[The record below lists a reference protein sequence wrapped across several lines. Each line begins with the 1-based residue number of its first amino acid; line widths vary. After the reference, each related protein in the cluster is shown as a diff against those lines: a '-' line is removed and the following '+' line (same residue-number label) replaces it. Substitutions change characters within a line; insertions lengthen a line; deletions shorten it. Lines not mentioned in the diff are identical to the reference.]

1 MPDSGPI
8 TIPVTLYFQG
18 SSLAV
23 KAMIDSGATI
33 SFIHQNLAKQFDLP
47 LVQRLLPIA
56 LANGSIH
63 TSHHATRLVMQS
75 SPDHFDVQTFQLI
88 TLGNYSLILGMD
100 WLKSHNPSIDWEKRT
115 VTLSGNP
122 KHYFSAL
129 SPLARSTLPESLPE
143 FQSQPRSSAP
153 PSVSR
158 PTPIQIVYP
167 PVKTV
172 PQPRNPSMTD
182 IAVVSNAGFCQLL
195 KQKQGVGYMMDIS
208 QVEELSAATVSDAPV
223 EPAVQLPDKYA
234 EYSQVFSK
242 IHADKLPPHRPY
254 DHTIPI
260 VDGATVP
267 FGPVYNLSQTELK
280 ALHEYI
286 KENLNK
292 GFIRRSESPAGA
304 PILFVK
310 KKDGSLRLCVD
321 YRGLNKVTTPNRCPL
336 PLISETFD
344 QLGKAKYFT
353 KLDMRGA
360 YNLLRIAKGDEWK
373 TAFRCRY
380 GHFEYQVMPFGLMN
394 APGSFQAFVNDTL
407 RDYLDDFVVVYL
419 DDILIYSDTLEEHT
433 EHVKKVLQ
441 KLEAAGISLK
451 LEKCAFDKQKI
462 DFLGFVISTDGISMD
477 PAKVAAIQEW
487 ATPKSAFDIQVFL
500 GLANFY
506 RRFVQNYSK
515 IAVPL
520 TALLKKNA
528 KFIWSDAAQASF
540 DELKSRLMSGPILRH
555 FDPTKACVIEADASD
570 YALGAVCSQYDDA
583 GLLHPVA
590 FYSRKLLPAEMNYQI
605 YDKELLAIVC
615 AFKQWRHYLEF
626 STLTTEVLTDHLNLE
641 YFTTT
646 RHLSRRQVRWS
657 EVLSDYNF
665 VIKYR
670 PGSQNAAADSLSRR
684 DKPKEGGA
692 TPLDKTA
699 MTLLPPIQFL
709 NNLQALPLLP
719 EKQTIQDNIRSLLS
733 SDPTFGPI
741 LANTSDN
748 QDPKNPYSVQDGLL
762 LHDGLV
768 CVPDNPELKRM
779 ILEECHDSPM
789 AGHFGITKTFDL
801 VSRTFYWPGM
811 HKYIKDYVG
820 GCDICQRSKSSNH
833 KPYGLLQPLPIAD
846 RPWSSISVDFVT
858 QLPESNGYTAICV
871 FVDRFT
877 KMAHFAPTTDNV
889 DAEGTVQLFLERVF
903 SAHGL
908 PDDVTSDR
916 GVTFTSKFT
925 TSVFKALHIEQ
936 NLSTAFHP
944 RTDGQTERVNSI
956 LEQYLRCYIDYQ
968 QTDWSSLLPVA
979 EFAYNNTTH
988 SSTKVTP
995 FFANFGY
1002 HPKFTVT
1009 IPRVT
1014 KGNIPLQDRIK
1025 SFQNLYSEMKVNIQ
1039 SAIDRHARHFDTK
1052 AMPQP
1057 EFKIGDQVWL
1067 DARNLRTSR
1076 PVRKL
1081 DYKRVGPF
1089 HVLEK
1094 IGTRSYR
1101 LDLPKTMKIHPVF
1114 HVRLL
1119 EQYRPDPIP
1128 GRTPKPLPPL
1138 IVAGEEEYEVE
1149 AILDSKLDRGQLKYF
1164 IHWKNFPISERTW
1177 EPADFVQNS
1186 PGLIRKF
1193 HQDHPRKPGPL
1204 LRGAQP

>member
-1 MPDSGPI
+1 
-8 TIPVTLYFQG
+8 
-18 SSLAV
+18 
-23 KAMIDSGATI
+23 MIDSGATI
-33 SFIHQNLAKQFDLP
+33 SFIHQNLAKQYDLP
-47 LVQRLLPIA
+47 LAQHRLAISLADGSVQ
-56 LANGSIH
+56 
-63 TSHHATRLVMQS
+63 TSQHATRLVMQS
-75 SPDHFDVQTFQLI
+75 SPDHFELQSFQLI
-88 TLGNYSLILGMD
+88 ALGNYSMILGMD
-100 WLKSHNPSIDWEKRT
+100 WLKNHNPSIDWINRT
-115 VTLSGNP
+115 ATISCTSRHNL
-122 KHYFSAL
+122 SAL
-129 SPLARSTLPESLPE
+129 PPLARSTMPAVITN
-143 FQSQPRSSAP
+143 FDNQSRFSMPPPAP
-153 PSVSR
+153 TRKVT
-158 PTPIQIVYP
+158 PTKITSNPTKSP
-167 PVKTV
+167 AH
-172 PQPRNPSMTD
+172 PRNPSL
-182 IAVVSNAGFCQLL
+182 INISIISNASFHQIL
-195 KQKQGVGYMMDIS
+195 KQKQGVGYMMDVS
-208 QVEELSAATVSDAPV
+208 QIQELSTATIGGELEQPDI
-223 EPAVQLPDKYA
+223 QLPDKYA
-234 EYSQVFSK
+234 KYSQIFSK
-242 IHADKLPPHRPY
+242 MQADQLPPHRPY
-254 DHTIPI
+254 DHAIPI
-260 VDGATVP
+260 IEGATVP

-286 KENLNK
+286 KENLAK
-292 GFIRRSESPAGA
+292 AFIRRSESPAGA

-321 YRGLNKVTTPNRCPL
+321 YRGLNKITTPNRCPL

-394 APGSFQAFVNDTL
+394 APGTFQAFVNDVL

-433 EHVKKVLQ
+433 EHVKRALQ
-441 KLEAAGISLK
+441 KLEAAGICLK
-451 LEKCAFDKQKI
+451 LEKCAFDQQKVS
-462 DFLGFVISTDGISMD
+462 FLGFVISTEGISMD
-477 PAKVAAIQEW
+477 PSKVSAIQEW
-487 ATPKSAFDIQVFL
+487 STPKSAFDIQVFL

-515 IAVPL
+515 IATPL

-528 KFIWSDAAQASF
+528 KFIWSKSAQSAF
-540 DELKSRLMSGPILRH
+540 DELKLRLMSGPILRH

-605 YDKELLAIVC
+605 YDKELLAIIC
-615 AFKQWRHYLEF
+615 ALKHWRHYLEF
-626 STLTTEVLTDHLNLE
+626 STSTTEVLTDHRNLE

-657 EVLSDYNF
+657 EVLSDFNF

-684 DKPKEGGA
+684 DKPKEGGT

-719 EKQTIQDNIRSLLS
+719 EKQTIQDRIRALLPD
-733 SDPTFGPI
+733 DPTFGPI
-741 LANTSDN
+741 LTQPSTN
-748 QDPKNPYSVQDGLL
+748 QDPDNPYSMQDGLL
-762 LHDGLV
+762 LHEGLV
-768 CVPDNPELKRM
+768 CVPDDPNLKRM
-779 ILEECHDSPM
+779 ILEECHDSLT
-789 AGHFGITKTFDL
+789 AGHFGTTKTFDL
-801 VSRTFYWPGM
+801 VSRTFTWPGM
-811 HKYIKDYVG
+811 RKYIKDYVG

-833 KPYGLLQPLPIAD
+833 KPYGLLQPLPVAD
-846 RPWSSISVDFVT
+846 RPWASISVDFIT

-877 KMAHFAPTTDNV
+877 KMAHFAPTSDDI

-908 PDDVTSDR
+908 PEDVVSDR
-916 GVTFTSKFT
+916 GITFTSKFT
-925 TSVFKALHIEQ
+925 QSIFKALHIEQ

-944 RTDGQTERVNSI
+944 RTDGQTERVNSV

-968 QTDWSSLLPVA
+968 QSNWSTLLPIA
-979 EFAYNNTTH
+979 EFAYNNTIH
-988 SSTKVTP
+988 ASTKTTP

-1014 KGNIPLQDRIK
+1014 KDNVPISDRIK
-1025 SFQNLYSEMKVNIQ
+1025 AFKDLYSEMQFNIQ
-1039 SAIDRHARHFDTK
+1039 SAVEAHARHFDTK
-1052 AMPQP
+1052 AMIQP
-1057 EFKIGDQVWL
+1057 EFKIGDKVWL
-1067 DARNLRTSR
+1067 DSRNLRTTR
-1076 PVRKL
+1076 PARKL
-1081 DYKRVGPF
+1081 DYKRQGPF
-1089 HVLEK
+1089 SILEK
-1094 IGTRSYR
+1094 VGTRSYR

-1114 HVRLL
+1114 HVSLL
-1119 EQYRPDPIP
+1119 ERFRPDTIP
-1128 GRTPKPLPPL
+1128 GRTPKRLPPL

-1149 AILDSKLDRGQLKYF
+1149 SILDSRIQRGALQYH
-1164 IHWKNFPISERTW
+1164 IHWKGYPISERSW
-1177 EPADFVQNS
+1177 VPATSVANS
-1186 PGLIRKF
+1186 PKLVSQF
-1193 HQDHPRKPGPL
+1193 HQRHLNKPGPL